1 MAQAKDD
8 IVTAHAKLRK
18 AKSAWHL
25 LADGESFFT
34 KSSLLQPVIYAGIKG
49 MLKIPMCIEERRAAA
64 LMICWNGNGAAKV
77 LQRTNDAILME
88 RAMGKR
94 SLRHMVENENEDEAN
109 EIICSVAAQLH
120 SAQCQG
126 IKTLLPLA
134 IWFRSLPLAAEKHGG
149 IFHRCAKIADRL
161 LKNPIDIVALHGDIH
176 HDNILDNVDDWVA
189 IDPKSLLGE
198 RAFDFANLFCN
209 PTPEI
214 ALCRDRLRKQ
224 TKLIADEAGIDAERL
239 LQWIAA
245 WSGLSASWALED
257 DEDASVQ
264 IAVAEMAFA
273 ELGEKTG

>member
-1 MAQAKDD
+1 MVQAKDD
-8 IVTAHAKLRK
+8 IATAQAKLAQ

-25 LADGESFFT
+25 LGDGESFFT
-34 KSSLLQPVIYAGIKG
+34 KSSLLQPVIYAGVKG
-49 MLKIPMCIEERRAAA
+49 MLKIPMYAEERRAAA
-64 LMICWNGNGAAKV
+64 LMVCWNGIGAAKV
-77 LQRTNDAILME
+77 LQRNSDAILME

-109 EIICSVAAQLH
+109 EIICSVAARLH
-120 SAQCQG
+120 SAKCQG
-126 IKTLLPLA
+126 IETLVPLTK
-134 IWFRSLPLAAEKHGG
+134 WFKSLPLAAEKHGG
-149 IFHRCAKIADRL
+149 IFNRCAKIADRL
-161 LKNPIDIVALHGDIH
+161 LNNPIDIVALHGDIH
-176 HDNILDNVDDWVA
+176 YDNILDNGDNWVA

-198 RAFDFANLFCN
+198 RTFDFANLFCN

-224 TKLIADEAGIDAERL
+224 TKLIADEGSVDATRL

-273 ELGEKTG
+273 ELDEC